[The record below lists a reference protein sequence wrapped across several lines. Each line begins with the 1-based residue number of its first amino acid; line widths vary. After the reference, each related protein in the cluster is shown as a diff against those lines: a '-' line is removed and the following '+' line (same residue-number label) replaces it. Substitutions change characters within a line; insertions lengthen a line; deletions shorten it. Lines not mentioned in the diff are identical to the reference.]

1 MTAEQAAEQEYPMEE
16 KYDYVLR
23 CRCLANRQQFV
34 KGWNAR
40 NEQALTEQH
49 TAYLAGL
56 KAAEKPSD
64 AVEFV
69 QWLMKND
76 YDIEHSEGVIIKWE
90 RRYISYT
97 EHKPSEVYAQFLT
110 EKQKNNDLD
119 TRSSNPA

>member
-1 MTAEQAAEQEYPMEE
+1 MTAEQAAEKEYPMEE

-64 AVEFV
+64 AVEFL
-69 QWLMKND
+69 QWLKKND
-76 YDIEHSEGVIIKWE
+76 YEIKEGNIIKWV
-90 RRYISYT
+90 RRYVSYT
-97 EHKPSEVYAQFLT
+97 EHSEVELYAQFLT
-110 EKQKNNDLD
+110 EKQK
-119 TRSSNPA
+119 SNERVS